1 MSKANVDP
9 DELLKFEALAHRW
22 WDPEGD
28 FKPLHDINPVRVAY
42 IQDHTD
48 LSAGP
53 MLDVGCGGGLLTEAM
68 AGLGVQVTGIDM
80 ADKPLNV
87 ARLHAME
94 SGAEVDYLASTAEAM
109 AAERPEGFATVTCL
123 EMLEHV
129 PDFASTVRAC
139 AALTAPG
146 GSVIFST
153 INRNPKS
160 YALAIVAAEYVLGL
174 LPKGT
179 HDYDK
184 LIRPSELARAVRDA
198 GLALQEIVGVRY
210 NPFTRRCTLSS
221 DVDVN
226 YMLYATK
233 T

>member
-1 MSKANVDP
+1 MMP
-9 DELLKFEALAHRW
+9 M
-22 WDPEGD
+22 
-28 FKPLHDINPVRVAY
+28 PV
-42 IQDHTD
+42 
-48 LSAGP
+48 
-53 MLDVGCGGGLLTEAM
+53 E
-68 AGLGVQVTGIDM
+68 
-80 ADKPLNV
+80 
-87 ARLHAME
+87 
-94 SGAEVDYLASTAEAM
+94 YLASTAEAM

-184 LIRPSELARAVRDA
+184 LIRPSELARAVREA

>member
-1 MSKANVDP
+1 M
-9 DELLKFEALAHRW
+9 
-22 WDPEGD
+22 
-28 FKPLHDINPVRVAY
+28 
-42 IQDHTD
+42 
-48 LSAGP
+48 
-53 MLDVGCGGGLLTEAM
+53 
-68 AGLGVQVTGIDM
+68 
-80 ADKPLNV
+80 
-87 ARLHAME
+87 
-94 SGAEVDYLASTAEAM
+94 
-109 AAERPEGFATVTCL
+109 
-123 EMLEHV
+123 
-129 PDFASTVRAC
+129 
-139 AALTAPG
+139 
-146 GSVIFST
+146 
-153 INRNPKS
+153 
-160 YALAIVAAEYVLGL
+160 LGL